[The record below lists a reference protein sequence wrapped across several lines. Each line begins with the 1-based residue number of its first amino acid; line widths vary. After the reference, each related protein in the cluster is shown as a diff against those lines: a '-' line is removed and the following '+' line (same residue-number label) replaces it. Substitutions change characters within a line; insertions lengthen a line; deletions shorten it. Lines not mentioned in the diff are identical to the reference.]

1 MRPLRFRSCSPA
13 SSAVRATACWRTT
26 TSGRPPADRWELPKE
41 LDEISGLA
49 ADGGGRLFA
58 HGDER
63 AIVYQL
69 DPASHRVLKRVAF
82 GHPAVHGDFEGIA
95 LADDRVVLTTSD
107 GVLYLAREGSDGE
120 AVQYTVRDTGVGR
133 RCEVEGL
140 AYEPSERILL
150 LACKLPR
157 VESLKGRV
165 AVYAWSLER
174 QALVPDPRFLVPL
187 SQITGRLGGST
198 FHPSDLAAIP
208 RPDATCWWPLESGRS
223 RTHRHRQGRRGE
235 RTAPLAAPAARGARL
250 RRRRRAARERRGER
264 EARHPHRVPAAAVA
278 PTQPFLATAAGSTW
292 AKISATRRRA
302 RPR

>member
-1 MRPLRFRSCSPA
+1 MRPLLLSVALAGVIGGRGDGVLAHYDFRA
-13 SSAVRATACWRTT
+13 
-26 TSGRPPADRWELPKE
+26 PPADRWELPKE

-69 DPASHRVLKRVAF
+69 DPASHRVLKRFAF

-107 GVLYLAREGSDGE
+107 GLLYLAREGRDGE
-120 AVQYTVRDTGVGR
+120 AVQYTMRDTGVGR

-157 VESLKGRV
+157 VQSLKGRV

-198 FHPSDLAAIP
+198 FHPSDLARDP
-208 RPDATCWWPLESGRS
+208 ATGHYL
-223 RTHRHRQGRRGE
+223 
-235 RTAPLAAPAARGARL
+235 LV
-250 RRRRRAARERRGER
+250 AARERAIAELTATGK
-264 EARHPHRVPAAAVA
+264 VAAVSGLRHSLHRQPEGLA
-278 PTQPFLATAAGSTW
+278 FAADGALLVSDEANGKRPTLTVY
-292 AKISATRRRA
+292 RRLR
-302 RPR
+302 